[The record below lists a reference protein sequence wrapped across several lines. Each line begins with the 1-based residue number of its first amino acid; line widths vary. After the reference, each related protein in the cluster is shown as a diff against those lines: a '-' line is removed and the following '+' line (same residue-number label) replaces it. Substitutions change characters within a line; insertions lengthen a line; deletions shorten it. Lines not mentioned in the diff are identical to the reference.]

1 MANAEGVPGARRGT
15 IDALL
20 CVGVVL
26 SLFGCTASP
35 PEATRIEANISASAD
50 VNPDFH
56 GKASPIFFKLYE
68 LTSDTTFTTATF
80 NQLYNDDKA
89 TLGEAL
95 RGSQEVSLAPG
106 QRITISR
113 EFEDGSAYVGVLAAF
128 QNIDAA
134 QWRATAPVPAN
145 ATTLYEVTIG
155 PADVAIR
162 PVSPP

>member
-1 MANAEGVPGARRGT
+1 MANAERVPGARCGT
-15 IDALL
+15 VDPLL
-20 CVGVVL
+20 GVGVVL
-26 SLFGCTASP
+26 LLFGCTASP
-35 PEATRIEANISASAD
+35 PEPTRIEANVSASAD

-56 GKASPIFFKLYE
+56 GKASPIFVKLYE
-68 LTSDTTFTTATF
+68 LTSDTIFTTATF

-89 TLGEAL
+89 TLGETL
-95 RGSQEVSLAPG
+95 RGIQETSLAPG
-106 QRITISR
+106 QRTTVSR

-145 ATTLYEVTIG
+145 TTTVYEITIG

-162 PVSPP
+162 PVSQP